1 MKKVWEI
8 EKYHVIDHVMMIMIA
23 TKIVITTCNT
33 VSTRMAMTVTMT
45 ITMTIT
51 KAMTLAMASKVTMKS
66 QQFTICLSKNY
77 LLAKNLLE
85 QRQKSALTLTIYLLN
100 CFNNSTH

>member
-45 ITMTIT
+45 VTMPVT
-51 KAMTLAMASKVTMKS
+51 KAMTLAMTSKVTLKS
-66 QQFTICLSKNY
+66 QFTICLSKNY